1 MIHIEDFWQELL
13 DSELKDN
20 SYWKEKILDPDC
32 KIHLALMVEPYLSL
46 ILNGRK
52 TIESRF
58 SRNKIKPYNSISKGD
73 IVVLKR
79 SGGGLVAVFEA
90 GDVWFKQIGSDK
102 DLCEIKSEYG
112 AGLCLDDQFWER
124 KRDANYVTLIN
135 ISHLQI
141 LSPIEIKRANRQSW
155 ITYEKID

>member
-1 MIHIEDFWQELL
+1 MIHIDDFWQELL
-13 DSELKDN
+13 DSELKGS

-58 SRNKIKPYNSISKGD
+58 SRNKIKPYRSISKGD
-73 IVVLKR
+73 IVVLKK

-90 GDVWFKQIGSDK
+90 GDVCFKKIESDE
-102 DLCEIKSEYG
+102 DIREIRAEYG
-112 AGLCLDDQFWER
+112 AGLCLDDKFWER
-124 KRDANYVTLIN
+124 KRDANYVSLIK
-135 ISHLQI
+135 ITHLQI
-141 LSPIEIKRANRQSW
+141 ITPIEIKKANRQSW
-155 ITYEKID
+155 ITYEKA